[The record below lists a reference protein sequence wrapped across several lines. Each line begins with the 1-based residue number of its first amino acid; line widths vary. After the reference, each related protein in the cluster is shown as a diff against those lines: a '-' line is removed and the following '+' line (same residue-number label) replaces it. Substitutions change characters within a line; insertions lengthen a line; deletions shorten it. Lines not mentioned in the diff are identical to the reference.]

1 LFTRRFL
8 LLLFVAV
15 APVLTPAAEAPTRKA
30 IDAAMAD
37 LAEVTGFQI
46 KAPLEFQLITRDQVK
61 TFLSDKMKAGVKPE
75 EIRAEELTLK
85 MFGFVPQDF
94 DLKKSTL
101 DLLTEQTAAFYDFH
115 EKKLFITDWAAT
127 KMEDEALIHELAHA
141 LADQNFHLE
150 KYTRKVEDDSEK
162 SLARQ
167 AVVEGQAQWLTRA
180 VLLKR
185 GMTPTTD
192 ESAKPQEK
200 DDDSPVFDKAPLY
213 FQVTLMFPYDAGE
226 AFSQSVFEKFGK
238 EGFTRVFQHPPV
250 SAQQILHPEK
260 YFAGVTPLDV
270 DLPPMKGMKRLV
282 EGPVGELDHAI
293 LLQQYI
299 GKQVA
304 RDLSAHWRGGNFRIY
319 ENKKKKLDV
328 LVYRSV
334 WTDDASAQWFFG
346 SYEKI
351 LKAKWKNT
359 NIASRTDKRI
369 DGKGD
374 DGYFCVDLS
383 ATVVTSRE
391 GLSAPCE
398 PEPAK

>member
-1 LFTRRFL
+1 
-8 LLLFVAV
+8 
-15 APVLTPAAEAPTRKA
+15 
-30 IDAAMAD
+30 MAD

-46 KAPLEFQLITRDQVK
+46 KAPLEFQSITRDQVK
-61 TFLSDKMKAGVKPE
+61 ALLSDKMKSGVKPE

-115 EKKLFITDWAAT
+115 EKKLFITDWAAS
-127 KMEDEALIHELAHA
+127 KMEQEALIHELAHA
-141 LADQNFHLE
+141 LADQNFHME

-185 GMTPTTD
+185 GLTPDTPDTTKP
-192 ESAKPQEK
+192 ESEN
-200 DDDSPVFDKAPLY
+200 DSPVFDKAPLY
-213 FQVTLMFPYDAGE
+213 FQATLMFPYDVGE
-226 AFSQSVFEKFGK
+226 AFQQAVFEKYGK

-250 SAQQILHPEK
+250 SAQQILHPET
-260 YFAGVTPLDV
+260 YFENVMPLEVDV
-270 DLPPMKGMKRLV
+270 PPMKGMKRLV
-282 EGPVGELDHAI
+282 EGPFGELDNAI
-293 LLQQYI
+293 LLQQYVD
-299 GKQVA
+299 KDA
-304 RDLSAHWRGGNFRIY
+304 TRDLSKHWRGGNFRIY

-334 WTDDASAQWFFG
+334 WSDDASAEWFFV

-351 LKAKWKNT
+351 LKGKWKNT
-359 NIASRTDKRI
+359 EVMERTDDRI
-369 DGKGD
+369 AGKGD
-374 DGYFCVDLS
+374 DGYFCVDVS

-391 GLSAPCE
+391 GLAAPCE
-398 PEPAK
+398 K